1 MRKQTKNPM
10 QEILKQSNVKPRGEA
25 FRRLARFFTRLSEL
39 AVKTPQELPK
49 VLARFFGG
57 FLLFELIAG
66 AITVVI
72 DTLRTWRQ
80 STVKPF
86 PITQLPEISF
96 AEDKMQ
102 VYTSGIEVYTAMLQA
117 IRSAQSH
124 VFFETFIWKNDEI
137 GHLFKEALI
146 DAAKRGVEVFI
157 IWDAFGNIN
166 VPSAMT
172 RFPHLRNLHVLRFG
186 LFRSFSLSLR
196 STGRDHRKLLTVDNK
211 VGFIGGYN
219 IGSLYATQWR
229 DTHLRVTGPSVWE
242 LTDAFTDFWN
252 AHKTRHLPRL
262 PQFKPRQ
269 WIPEI
274 EVARNEPNRLLFPV
288 RGLYIK
294 ALNKARKRFWI
305 TQAYF
310 IPDRDILDELIA
322 AAWRGV
328 DIKVLMPETSNHIAA
343 DWVARSYYS
352 PMLEAG
358 VEIWLYQEAM
368 VHAKTATADGC
379 WTTIGTANIDRLSMT
394 GNYEINMEIFS
405 TDLADQM
412 EQVFLNDLTNA
423 RQLTLEQWEERPVV
437 NRVIERLLRPLGSVL

>member
-1 MRKQTKNPM
+1 MRKQTQNPM

-80 STVKPF
+80 SSVKPF

-96 AEDKMQ
+96 AKDKLQ

-146 DAAKRGVEVFI
+146 DAAERGVEVFI
-157 IWDAFGNIN
+157 IWDAFGNFN
-166 VPSAMT
+166 VPPAMT
-172 RFPHLRNLHVLRFG
+172 HFPRQPHLHVLRFG
-186 LFRSFSLSLR
+186 LFRSFFLSLR
-196 STGRDHRKLLTVDNK
+196 STGRDHRKILTVDNK
-211 VGFIGGYN
+211 IGFIGGYN

-252 AHKTRHLPRL
+252 AHKLRHLPKL
-262 PQFKPRQ
+262 SPFIPRQ
-269 WIPEI
+269 WIPEV

-294 ALNKARKRFWI
+294 ALNQARKRFWI

-310 IPDRDILDELIA
+310 IPDQDILNELIA
-322 AAWRGV
+322 AAARGV

-358 VEIWLYQEAM
+358 IEIWLYQEAM
-368 VHAKTATADGC
+368 VHAKTATADGS

-405 TDLADQM
+405 TDLANQM

>member
-186 LFRSFSLSLR
+186 LFRSFFLSLR

-310 IPDRDILDELIA
+310 IPDRDILDELIRQ
-322 AAWRGV
+322 RG
-328 DIKVLMPETSNHIAA
+328 
-343 DWVARSYYS
+343 
-352 PMLEAG
+352 AG
-358 VEIWLYQEAM
+358 WIL
-368 VHAKTATADGC
+368 KC
-379 WTTIGTANIDRLSMT
+379 
-394 GNYEINMEIFS
+394 
-405 TDLADQM
+405 
-412 EQVFLNDLTNA
+412 
-423 RQLTLEQWEERPVV
+423 
-437 NRVIERLLRPLGSVL
+437 

>member
-146 DAAKRGVEVFI
+146 F
-157 IWDAFGNIN
+157 
-166 VPSAMT
+166 
-172 RFPHLRNLHVLRFG
+172 
-186 LFRSFSLSLR
+186 
-196 STGRDHRKLLTVDNK
+196 
-211 VGFIGGYN
+211 
-219 IGSLYATQWR
+219 
-229 DTHLRVTGPSVWE
+229 
-242 LTDAFTDFWN
+242 
-252 AHKTRHLPRL
+252 
-262 PQFKPRQ
+262 
-269 WIPEI
+269 
-274 EVARNEPNRLLFPV
+274 
-288 RGLYIK
+288 
-294 ALNKARKRFWI
+294 
-305 TQAYF
+305 
-310 IPDRDILDELIA
+310 
-322 AAWRGV
+322 
-328 DIKVLMPETSNHIAA
+328 
-343 DWVARSYYS
+343 
-352 PMLEAG
+352 
-358 VEIWLYQEAM
+358 
-368 VHAKTATADGC
+368 
-379 WTTIGTANIDRLSMT
+379 
-394 GNYEINMEIFS
+394 
-405 TDLADQM
+405 
-412 EQVFLNDLTNA
+412 
-423 RQLTLEQWEERPVV
+423 
-437 NRVIERLLRPLGSVL
+437 